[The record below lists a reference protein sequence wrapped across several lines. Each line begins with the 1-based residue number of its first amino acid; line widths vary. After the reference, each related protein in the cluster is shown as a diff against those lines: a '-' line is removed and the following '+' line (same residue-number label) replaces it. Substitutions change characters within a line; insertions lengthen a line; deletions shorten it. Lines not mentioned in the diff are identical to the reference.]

1 MTLKQVRR
9 EVEPRGFLFKDS
21 LEFLPWQH
29 VIIFEKPAEAKK
41 DSSKRTKTDRS
52 DPPGAH
58 PPMIT
63 PRELETAEFE
73 FSISAS
79 ALDSSQPKPAS
90 TRLRVEVGALTHPGK
105 VRPRNEDHF
114 LVSRISRHQAVLHTN
129 IPDDH
134 FPEDFGDDAYT
145 LIIADGMGGMAAGE
159 VASRTAITTGLN
171 LIQKSP
177 KWGFKINKREAREL
191 FDRVNAYMQEIDRE
205 LTERS
210 EEDRK
215 LFGMGTTLTAAYS
228 IGVDLF
234 IIHVGD
240 SRAYLYR
247 GGDLIQ
253 LTKDHTVAQAMA
265 DAGYIA
271 PEDVRRHHKRNV
283 LTNFL
288 GGHGGQVKA
297 DIRWLRLKDADRLLL
312 CSDGLNDMVDDESI
326 ARIMGGHERPDD
338 AAQSL
343 LDRALENGG
352 RDNVTVIVARYHVP
366 NVADPAN
373 RGVTARSRSS
383 VESTDSLETV
393 RPLSF
398 RAFP

>member
-1 MTLKQVRR
+1 MTMNNPL
-9 EVEPRGFLFKDS
+9 
-21 LEFLPWQH
+21 
-29 VIIFEKPAEAKK
+29 
-41 DSSKRTKTDRS
+41 
-52 DPPGAH
+52 
-58 PPMIT
+58 
-63 PRELETAEFE
+63 ELETAEFE
-73 FSISAS
+73 FLISPS
-79 ALDSSQPKPAS
+79 ALDHSQAKPPS
-90 TRLRVEVGALTHPGK
+90 TMLRVEFGAVTHRGK

-114 LVSRISRHQAVLHTN
+114 LVSQLSRKQKVLLTN
-129 IPDDH
+129 VPDDQ
-134 FPEDFGDDAYT
+134 FPEFVGDDAYSM
-145 LIIADGMGGMAAGE
+145 IVADGMGGMAAGE
-159 VASRTAITTGLN
+159 VASRMAITTGLH
-171 LIQKSP
+171 LFHKSP

-191 FDRVNAYMQEIDRE
+191 FERVNGYLREIDLV
-205 LTERS
+205 LTQRS

-234 IIHVGD
+234 IIHLGD

-271 PEDVRRHHKRNV
+271 PEEVRYHNKRNV

-288 GGHGGQVKA
+288 GGHGGKVKA

-326 ARIMGGHERPDD
+326 VRVMGVHDQPAG

-343 LDRALENGG
+343 LDLALDRGG
-352 RDNVTVIVARYHVP
+352 RDNVTVIVARYHIP
-366 NVADPAN
+366 TLAHPAQ
-373 RGVTARSRSS
+373 REIAAQSPSG
-383 VESTDSLETV
+383 ESTDSLASAPRLT
-393 RPLSF
+393 L
-398 RAFP
+398 AALN

>member
-1 MTLKQVRR
+1 
-9 EVEPRGFLFKDS
+9 
-21 LEFLPWQH
+21 
-29 VIIFEKPAEAKK
+29 
-41 DSSKRTKTDRS
+41 
-52 DPPGAH
+52 
-58 PPMIT
+58 MIT
-63 PRELETAEFE
+63 PHEIETAEFE

-79 ALDSSQPKPAS
+79 ALDSSQPKPPS
-90 TRLRVEVGALTHPGK
+90 TRLRVEVGAVTDAGK

-129 IPDDH
+129 IPADH

-145 LIIADGMGGMAAGE
+145 MIIADGMGGMAAGE
-159 VASRTAITTGLN
+159 VASRTAITTGLK

-177 KWGFKINKREAREL
+177 KWGFKINRREAREL
-191 FDRVNAYMQEIDRE
+191 FDRVNAYLQEIDRE

-210 EEDRK
+210 EEDRR

-247 GGDLIQ
+247 GGDLVR

-271 PEDVRRHHKRNV
+271 PEDVRHHHKRNV

-297 DIRWLRLKDADRLLL
+297 DIRWLRLRDADRLLL
-312 CSDGLNDMVDDESI
+312 CSDGLNDMVDDKSI
-326 ARIMGGHERPDD
+326 AQIVERTNGPRTRLSLCLRRPSTM
-338 AAQSL
+338 AA
-343 LDRALENGG
+343 
-352 RDNVTVIVARYHVP
+352 
-366 NVADPAN
+366 
-373 RGVTARSRSS
+373 
-383 VESTDSLETV
+383 ETTS
-393 RPLSF
+393 RPLSPAITCPALLILQIAMSPPLAKLGRIDRVARDSPSTILPGF
-398 RAFP
+398 LVTGKPTQSNHSGGLVRPP

>member
-1 MTLKQVRR
+1 
-9 EVEPRGFLFKDS
+9 
-21 LEFLPWQH
+21 
-29 VIIFEKPAEAKK
+29 
-41 DSSKRTKTDRS
+41 
-52 DPPGAH
+52 
-58 PPMIT
+58 MIN
-63 PRELETAEFE
+63 PREIETAEFE

-79 ALDSSQPKPAS
+79 ALDNSQPKPAS
-90 TRLRVEVGALTHPGK
+90 SRLGVEFGALTHAGK
-105 VRPRNEDHF
+105 IREQNEDHF
-114 LVSRISRHQAVLHTN
+114 LVSRVSRQQAVLHTN
-129 IPDDH
+129 IAAHH

-145 LIIADGMGGMAAGE
+145 MIIADGMGGMAAGE
-159 VASRTAITTGLN
+159 VASRTAITTGLK

-210 EEDRK
+210 EGDRK

-234 IIHVGD
+234 IIHIGD

-247 GGDLIQ
+247 GGNLIR

-271 PEDVRRHHKRNV
+271 PEEIRHHRKRNV

-297 DIRWLRLKDADRLLL
+297 DVRWLRLRDADRLLL

-326 ARIMGGHERPDD
+326 ARIMSAHDRPDD

-343 LDRALENGG
+343 LDNALDNGG
-352 RDNVTVIVARYHVP
+352 RDNVTVVVARYHVP
-366 NVADPAN
+366 NVTEPAG
-373 RGVTARSRSS
+373 RDVTSHSRSA
-383 VESTDSLETV
+383 VESTDSLETF

-398 RAFP
+398 RTFP

>member
-1 MTLKQVRR
+1 
-9 EVEPRGFLFKDS
+9 
-21 LEFLPWQH
+21 
-29 VIIFEKPAEAKK
+29 
-41 DSSKRTKTDRS
+41 
-52 DPPGAH
+52 
-58 PPMIT
+58 MIT

-79 ALDSSQPKPAS
+79 ALDNSQPKPAS
-90 TRLRVEVGALTHPGK
+90 TRLHVEVGAVTHAGK

-114 LVSRISRHQAVLHTN
+114 LVSRISRQQAILRTN
-129 IPDDH
+129 IPAEH
-134 FPEDFGDDAYT
+134 FPEDFGDHAYT
-145 LIIADGMGGMAAGE
+145 IIIADGMGGMAAGE
-159 VASRTAITTGLN
+159 VASRTAITTGLK

-191 FDRVNAYMQEIDRE
+191 FDRVNVYMQEIDRE

-210 EEDRK
+210 EGDRK

-240 SRAYLYR
+240 SRAYLWR
-247 GGDLIQ
+247 GGDLTR

-271 PEDVRRHHKRNV
+271 PEEVRHHQKRNV

-288 GGHGGQVKA
+288 GGHGGKVKA
-297 DIRWLRLKDADRLLL
+297 DVRWLRLRDADRVLL
-312 CSDGLNDMVDDESI
+312 CSDGLHDMVDDESI
-326 ARIMGGHERPDD
+326 ARIMGAHERPDD

-343 LDRALENGG
+343 LDKALENGG
-352 RDNVTVIVARYHVP
+352 RDNVTVVVARYHVP
-366 NVADPAN
+366 NIADPAN
-373 RGVTARSRSS
+373 RDVTAHSRTA
-383 VESTDSLETV
+383 VESTELLETV

-398 RAFP
+398 RALP